1 MAKNATVGMKCFL
14 AALLGIGLAATPAY
28 AQVAEAAPFVLPGL
42 AVLALI
48 VATVLFLNA
57 SAERRRRRTA
67 EAETRQFD
75 DERRCLEEI
84 LAASPDGYFVWRL
97 DIDGTLLGTGCSRRL
112 AVLLGL
118 FSGTDAGI
126 ADILLSFAPEQVGV
140 LEVAIEALHRHGTGF
155 ELEVALR
162 EGGRKL
168 LVIGARAGDSDGR
181 VFADVLWMRDITEGS
196 AAVERLSLEGRA
208 LSMERDRLRAL
219 MDSVSIPIWLRG
231 GDLDLG
237 ACNLAY
243 ARAVGADSPA
253 AVIAAGTELV
263 PAGQVRE
270 ARALAARARA
280 AGQARSES
288 FHLVMAGARRLVEIT
303 EAPTPAT
310 EEGGLVTI
318 GMAVDR
324 TDREELQSLMERH
337 IAAHAGVLENLGTAI
352 AIFATDTRLSFFN
365 TAFHRLW
372 RLDADWLASRPSYAQ
387 VLDALREQ
395 RRLPEVTDFRAYKA
409 EEHKRFTALFESYED
424 LLHLPDERT
433 LRRSISP
440 HPFGGLL
447 ITYEDVTDTLALERS
462 LTTSLAVHRAT
473 LQNLHEGVAV
483 LSSDGRLRLS
493 NPAFGAMWRL
503 TPHLLDGE
511 PHFSELID
519 AMRDSFAASEWTE
532 AKLRLN
538 ALLGERTARTG
549 RFERAEGSTIDYAA
563 IALPDG
569 AVLTTWLDVS
579 DKARLVT
586 TQRERDQALALAQR
600 IRSEFAVDVNSEV
613 RTPLNA
619 LLGLADMLA
628 AGEPGGL
635 TERQVEYARGI
646 AEAGRRLL
654 FAVDDIHDNAAFATG
669 NARLNPGRVEVQAML
684 AAIVQ
689 RAKSRTRDKRV
700 NLALDCPADIGAM
713 IADEPRLRQSL
724 HNILANALS
733 FTPAGGRVALAA
745 RRDGAE
751 IEFVIAAAAAALI
764 DADRSEIFGGL
775 RGPEPD
781 GDMGLA
787 LARRIVEL
795 HGGMMAVED
804 LPTGTSRAVIRVPAG
819 GP

>member
-243 ARAVGADSPA
+243 ARAVGANSPA

-493 NPAFGAMWRL
+493 NSGFRRDVAPDAPFARWGAAFFRADRRDARLFRRLRMDGGQAALKCIARRTHRPDRTVRAGRGVDHRLCRDSIARWRGADHMARCQRQGAFG
-503 TPHLLDGE
+503 H
-511 PHFSELID
+511 D
-519 AMRDSFAASEWTE
+519 A
-532 AKLRLN
+532 
-538 ALLGERTARTG
+538 ARTRPG
-549 RFERAEGSTIDYAA
+549 IGPRPAH
-563 IALPDG
+563 P
-569 AVLTTWLDVS
+569 
-579 DKARLVT
+579 
-586 TQRERDQALALAQR
+586 QR
-600 IRSEFAVDVNSEV
+600 IR
-613 RTPLNA
+613 
-619 LLGLADMLA
+619 
-628 AGEPGGL
+628 
-635 TERQVEYARGI
+635 
-646 AEAGRRLL
+646 GRR
-654 FAVDDIHDNAAFATG
+654 
-669 NARLNPGRVEVQAML
+669 Q
-684 AAIVQ
+684 
-689 RAKSRTRDKRV
+689 
-700 NLALDCPADIGAM
+700 
-713 IADEPRLRQSL
+713 
-724 HNILANALS
+724 
-733 FTPAGGRVALAA
+733 
-745 RRDGAE
+745 
-751 IEFVIAAAAAALI
+751 
-764 DADRSEIFGGL
+764 
-775 RGPEPD
+775 
-781 GDMGLA
+781 
-787 LARRIVEL
+787 
-795 HGGMMAVED
+795 
-804 LPTGTSRAVIRVPAG
+804 
-819 GP
+819 